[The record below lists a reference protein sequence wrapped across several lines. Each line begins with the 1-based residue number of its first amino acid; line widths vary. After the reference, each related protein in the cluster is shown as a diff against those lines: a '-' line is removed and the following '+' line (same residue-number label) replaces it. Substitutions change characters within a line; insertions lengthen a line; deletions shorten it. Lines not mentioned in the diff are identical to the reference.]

1 MFQIGLKKVFDF
13 NIEDI
18 VSMIYEKELQNT
30 NQTEFIIENIKKKCD
45 KLHIKWK
52 GSDNSFNS

>member
-45 KLHIKWK
+45 KLYIKWK
-52 GSDNSFNS
+52 G

>member
-13 NIEDI
+13 KIEDI
-18 VSMIYEKELQNT
+18 VRMIYEKELQNT

-45 KLHIKWK
+45 KLYIK
-52 GSDNSFNS
+52 